1 MNRSRVGLCTLAVL
15 ASIGFAGCSKE
26 EPKPAPQTAAPPPP
40 PELAIKI
47 GHVAPLTGNIAHLGK
62 DNENGARLAVEEI
75 NAKGVMIDGKKLK
88 IELIGED
95 DQADPKTG
103 TVVAQKL
110 VDAKVNGVVG
120 HLNSGTTIPA
130 SKLYS
135 DAGIPQISP
144 SATNPAYTQQGF
156 KTAFRVM
163 ANDVQQGKVLGEFAV
178 QKLGAKSIAIIDDRT
193 AYGQGLADEVEK
205 TAKAAGAKV
214 VAREFTKNDA
224 TDFKAIL
231 TKIKGKKP
239 DAVFYGGMDA
249 QAGPMAQQ
257 MKQLGIKTKFMTGDG
272 GCTPELIKL
281 AGDAAGGIYCSQA
294 GLPLERMAD
303 KSFAERFKKR
313 FNLEVQIYAPYS
325 YDAVAVLV
333 DAMKRANSVD
343 PAKYIAELPKTAYAG
358 VTGKVEFDDKGD
370 VKNGAITMYET
381 KEGKLNVL
389 DVVGGEPPAAP
400 VADAAKPAEAGK
412 AADTPKADTPK
423 AAEAPKAEAPKADA
437 AKGDAAKK

>member
-1 MNRSRVGLCTLAVL
+1 MNRSSVVLYTVAALAAL
-15 ASIGFAGCSKE
+15 ALAGCGKE
-26 EPKPAPQTAAPPPP
+26 PPPPPPPSAPPPP
-40 PELAIKI
+40 PELAIKV

-75 NAKGVMIDGKKLK
+75 NARGVMIEGKKLK
-88 IELIGED
+88 IELVGED

-130 SKLYS
+130 SKIYA

-144 SATNPAYTQQGF
+144 SATNPTYTQQGF
-156 KTAFRVM
+156 KTAMRVM
-163 ANDVQQGKVLGEFAV
+163 ANDIQQGKVLGDFAV
-178 QKLGAKSIAIIDDRT
+178 KKLGAKTVAIIDDRT

-205 TAKAAGAKV
+205 AAKAGGAKI

-249 QAGPMAQQ
+249 QAGPMAKQ
-257 MKQLGIKTKFMTGDG
+257 MKQLGIKARFMSGDG
-272 GCTPELIKL
+272 ACTPEFMKL
-281 AGDAAGGIYCSQA
+281 AGDAAEGFYCTQA
-294 GLPLERMAD
+294 GLPLERMTD
-303 KSFAERFKKR
+303 KTFGARYKKR
-313 FNLEVQIYAPYS
+313 FNAEVQIYSPYS
-325 YDAVAVLV
+325 YDAVGVLV
-333 DAMKRANSVD
+333 DAMKRAKSVD
-343 PAKYIAELPKTAYAG
+343 PAKYIVELPKTSYPG
-358 VTGKVEFDDKGD
+358 LTGRIEFDDKGD
-370 VKNGAITMYET
+370 VRNGAITMYET

-389 DVVGGEPPAAP
+389 DVVGGDPTVPTGAPA
-400 VADAAKPAEAGK
+400 VVDAGK
-412 AADTPKADTPK
+412 AG
-423 AAEAPKAEAPKADA
+423 EAPKVQAPKADA
-437 AKGDAAKK
+437 AKK

>member
-1 MNRSRVGLCTLAVL
+1 MNRSRIAPYRAAALVTLAL
-15 ASIGFAGCSKE
+15 AGCGKE
-26 EPKPAPQTAAPPPP
+26 PPPPPVTAPPPP

-62 DNENGARLAVEEI
+62 DNENGARFAVEEI
-75 NAKGVMIDGKKLK
+75 NARGVMIEGKKLK

-110 VDAKVNGVVG
+110 IDAKVNGVIG

-130 SKLYS
+130 SKIYA

-144 SATNPAYTQQGF
+144 SATNPTYTQQGF

-178 QKLGAKSIAIIDDRT
+178 KRLGAKTIAIIDDRT

-205 TAKAAGAKV
+205 AAKDAGAKV

-224 TDFKAIL
+224 TDFRAIL
-231 TKIKGKKP
+231 TKIKGRKP

-249 QAGPMAQQ
+249 QAGPMAKQ
-257 MKQLGIKTKFMTGDG
+257 MKQLGIKAKFMSGDG
-272 GCTPELIKL
+272 GCTPEFIKL
-281 AGDAAGGIYCSQA
+281 AGDATEGFYCTQA

-303 KSFAERFKKR
+303 KTFAERYKKR
-313 FNLEVQIYAPYS
+313 FSTEVQIYSPYS
-325 YDAVAVLV
+325 YDAVGVLV

-343 PAKYIAELPKTAYAG
+343 PAKYIAELPKTSYPG
-358 VTGKVEFDDKGD
+358 LTGRIEFDDKGD
-370 VKNGAITMYET
+370 IKNGAITLYEA

-389 DVVGGEPPAAP
+389 DVVGGTAPAA
-400 VADAAKPAEAGK
+400 ADAGKAGEAPKAAEAG
-412 AADTPKADTPK
+412 K
-423 AAEAPKAEAPKADA
+423 AAEAPKADAPKADA
-437 AKGDAAKK
+437 AKK

>member
-1 MNRSRVGLCTLAVL
+1 MNRSRVALYTLAAL
-15 ASIGFAGCSKE
+15 AAFGLSACGKE
-26 EPKPAPQTAAPPPP
+26 EPPPPAPQKAATPPP

-75 NAKGVMIDGKKLK
+75 NAKGVMIEGKKLK

-130 SKLYS
+130 SKIYA

-144 SATNPAYTQQGF
+144 SATNPTYTQQGF
-156 KTAFRVM
+156 KTAMRVM
-163 ANDVQQGKVLGEFAV
+163 ANDIQQGKVLGDFAV
-178 QKLGAKSIAIIDDRT
+178 QKLGAKTVAIIDDRT

-205 TAKAAGAKV
+205 AAKAGGTKI

-224 TDFKAIL
+224 TDFRAIL
-231 TKIKGKKP
+231 TKIKGRKP

-249 QAGPMAQQ
+249 QAGPMAKQ
-257 MKQLGIKTKFMTGDG
+257 MRQLGIKARFMSGDG
-272 GCTPELIKL
+272 ACTPEFIKL
-281 AGDAAGGIYCSQA
+281 AGESADGFYCTQA
-294 GLPLERMAD
+294 GLPLEQMTD
-303 KSFAERFKKR
+303 KTFAARYKKR
-313 FNLEVQIYAPYS
+313 FNTEVQIYSPYS
-325 YDAVAVLV
+325 YDAVAVIV
-333 DAMKRANSVD
+333 DAMKRAKSVD
-343 PAKYIAELPKTAYAG
+343 PAAYIAELPKTSYQG
-358 VTGKVEFDDKGD
+358 VTGRIEFDDKGD

-381 KEGKLNVL
+381 KEGKLNVV
-389 DVVGGEPPAAP
+389 DVVGGAAP
-400 VADAAKPAEAGK
+400 VPAPATTG
-412 AADTPKADTPK
+412 
-423 AAEAPKAEAPKADA
+423 APKAGAPKADA
-437 AKGDAAKK
+437 PKVDAPKK